1 MLTFCFHFMFTI
13 FIVFLNSLVYIQ
25 QLVAYIWD
33 ENLRV
38 GGSCMIAIIII
49 IILILITIMIIL
61 L

>member
-13 FIVFLNSLVYIQ
+13 FIIFLNSLVCIQ
-25 QLVAYIWD
+25 PLVAYIWD

-49 IILILITIMIIL
+49 IILITIMIIL

>member
-1 MLTFCFHFMFTI
+1 MLMFCFRFMFTI
-13 FIVFLNSLVYIQ
+13 FIVFLNLLVCIQ

-49 IILILITIMIIL
+49 IIITIMIIL